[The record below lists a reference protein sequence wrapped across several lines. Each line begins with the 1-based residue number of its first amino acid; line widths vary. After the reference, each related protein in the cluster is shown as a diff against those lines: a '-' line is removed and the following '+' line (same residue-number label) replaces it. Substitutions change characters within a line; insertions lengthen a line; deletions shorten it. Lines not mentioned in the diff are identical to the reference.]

1 MERDMSNAAS
11 WSNPESVQVENI
23 DFNPAP
29 EPEPFDTSTIDPS
42 HIIYLIR
49 QLLPSKPV
57 ADTVESLSRAVE
69 CEPSERNGIV
79 QSPRK
84 LVEGRSPCKKGAFHA
99 ELAAGISSTR
109 QDKESDENISSGGSA
124 REPAKV
130 EPQTVVAHGDE
141 QLTVELL
148 VHANGH
154 YPYVA
159 GDHSRKQLREEGK
172 ILEQEGS
179 SPAQV
184 ENGCWRDPEKVLKD
198 SSPAA
203 KVIKAEDNVRCR
215 VEGGELER
223 ETENL
228 PESDIPQKI
237 VGEDDPREEAGCVL
251 WDLAATESH
260 ANFMV
265 ENHVLEVLS
274 TVLCTPH
281 SDRMREICLG
291 IFGNLACHAGPVK
304 AVLTVEG
311 LIPTLVEQLFVEDT
325 PSLTEAC
332 RLLSAG
338 LHSEVAVAWVTA
350 IKPLKVLER
359 IMWMAANTLNSQ
371 LLEKCTELILA
382 MADSRRDAAS
392 VLLPRLLQLGLRDLL
407 TDLIDSELRAI
418 SEGVSTRGDLVLDI
432 VLQIAEALSIS
443 DEFASQ
449 LTASSKLFCL
459 SCQIILLSGRDEI
472 GPSGITA
479 TVLIANLLTEEA
491 GLIQQVLH
499 DPVLLGRLLA
509 LVPSAG
515 DDPGAR
521 NALWSILGRIC
532 RWLVGTKPEGPPN
545 GMVGMITVLADG
557 CSLLLDDLDVHLEDD
572 IEEDEDRAL
581 AGHDAAASTSRGLQ
595 AKLGTVWNMLRI
607 MENWTLFYDGRP
619 TRDAQMLRTIM
630 DASDLLRKHVAAN
643 GIRSGPERGN
653 PFYQEN
659 GPPYVPK
666 DNGPQENGA
675 PLVNS
680 PPTSTV

>member
-1 MERDMSNAAS
+1 MERDMNAAS
-11 WSNPESVQVENI
+11 WSNPDSVQVENY
-23 DFNPAP
+23 DCCPVP

-42 HIIYLIR
+42 HVIYLIR

-57 ADTVESLSRAVE
+57 AV
-69 CEPSERNGIV
+69 NV
-79 QSPRK
+79 QSLTKAVDCEAAEKNGTVHSPCK
-84 LVEGRSPCKKGAFHA
+84 VVEGRPSGKKGAVHA
-99 ELAAGISSTR
+99 EQAAGVSSTR
-109 QDKESDENISSGGSA
+109 QDRESEEIISSTGSV
-124 REPAKV
+124 REQGKP
-130 EPQTVVAHGDE
+130 EPESSLIPHEDSQRAEIVVI
-141 QLTVELL
+141 
-148 VHANGH
+148 ANGNH
-154 YPYVA
+154 VHDN
-159 GDHSRKQLREEGK
+159 GDPSRKRLREGCK
-172 ILEQEGS
+172 VVEQEGS
-179 SPAQV
+179 SPVHV
-184 ENGCWRDPEKVLKD
+184 ENGIWKSPEKLRKGL
-198 SSPAA
+198 SPHE
-203 KVIKAEDNVRCR
+203 VFTKAEDNLLCR
-215 VEGGELER
+215 AEDVELER
-223 ETENL
+223 GT
-228 PESDIPQKI
+228 DILQDNDVHQK
-237 VGEDDPREEAGCVL
+237 VASEEDPMEEAGCVL

-265 ENHVLEVLS
+265 ENHVLDVLS
-274 TVLCTPH
+274 AVLCMPH

-304 AVLTVEG
+304 AIVTVEG

-338 LHSEVAVAWVTA
+338 LHSDVAVAWVAT
-350 IKPLKVLER
+350 IKSPKVLER
-359 IMWMAANTLNSQ
+359 IMWMAANTLNCQ

-392 VLLPRLLQLGLRDLL
+392 VLLPPLLELGLPDLI
-407 TDLIDSELRAI
+407 TDLIAFELTAI
-418 SEGVSTRGDLVLDI
+418 TDGISTRGDVVLDI

-443 DEFASQ
+443 DEFASK
-449 LTASSKLFCL
+449 LAASNKLFCL
-459 SCQIILLSGRDEI
+459 SCQIILLSARDEI

-532 RWLVGTKPEGPPN
+532 RWLVGTQPEDPPS
-545 GMVGMITVLADG
+545 GTVGMIAVLADG

-572 IEEDEDRAL
+572 VEEDEDRAI

-595 AKLGTVWNMLRI
+595 AKLATVCNMLRI
-607 MENWTLFYDGRP
+607 MEKWTLVYDGRP
-619 TRDAQMLRTIM
+619 ARDVQMLRTIR
-630 DASDLLRKHVAAN
+630 DASNLLRKHVAAN
-643 GIRSGPERGN
+643 EIRSGPAEGN
-653 PFYQEN
+653 
-659 GPPYVPK
+659 PPYVPQ

-675 PLVNS
+675 SHVIS
-680 PPTSTV
+680 PPASTV